1 MSCPRTLRKARI
13 IDRLLLA
20 GIKGGEET
28 DAAFNVVGRTGQ
40 LVEPILLLPKDAC
53 FTFALLPVAV
63 GPELPS

>member
-28 DAAFNVVGRTGQ
+28 DAAFSVVGRTGQ
-40 LVEPILLLPKDAC
+40 LVEPILLLPKDVC
-53 FTFALLPVAV
+53 FLRSRCFP
-63 GPELPS
+63 